1 MRLPIKP
8 MIVMIVDVIMMT
20 SLSVKFLYYIS
31 WLTSFSPKGMPHITK
46 VMCCFIIYG
55 IYCLRA
61 AYYGDGSLW
70 RTIPLSEVG
79 VVPSR
84 QSRFATA
91 LDRSLSGKH
100 SHYPAFYFS
109 ILVH

>member
-20 SLSVKFLYYIS
+20 SLSVKFLYYI
-31 WLTSFSPKGMPHITK
+31 LANFFFSPKGMPHITK
-46 VMCCFIIYG
+46 VMCCFIY
-55 IYCLRA
+55 
-61 AYYGDGSLW
+61 LW
-70 RTIPLSEVG
+70 DLLLKGRLWGWLAVANHPLSEGG
-79 VVPSR
+79 VKPEPSR
-84 QSRFATA
+84 VASLLLLTA
-91 LDRSLSGKH
+91 LLSGKH